1 MNYLELVIEIF
12 VTLCCL
18 FSVTVLII
26 DVIDMVKWIRS
37 DRSLVLFLSIDD
49 LAVTG
54 NGLMA
59 MFIFY
64 IIIRYMLA
72 GR

>member
-26 DVIDMVKWIRS
+26 DVIDTVKWIRS

-49 LAVTG
+49 LVVTG